1 MKIEKLTDNKIRVIL
16 NLEDL
21 EENNIKSENI
31 ISKPMETQNLFLNI
45 LLKAEKEVGF
55 YTDGCRLLIEAFSS
69 SEGIFVF
76 TITKFKENDTKDNS
90 YNSLAKKKLI
100 VRRKSVNLNNTKTI
114 YTFEN
119 FDIFCDFCNNINK
132 LSKINVKKIAKYI
145 SLYTYNDKY
154 YLSLSDINTNYEFL
168 DMFYST
174 ISEFA
179 TLFSHSE
186 SFEHKLSEHGKLIM
200 KKNAISTTIKYF
212 FDKV

>member
-1 MKIEKLTDNKIRVIL
+1 MKIEKLTDNKIRVVL

-21 EENNIKSENI
+21 EENNIKLENI

-69 SEGIFVF
+69 SEGVFVF
-76 TITKFKENDTKDNS
+76 TITKFEENDIKDNS
-90 YNSLAKKKLI
+90 HNNLAKKKLV

-114 YTFEN
+114 YTFDN

-154 YLSLSDINTNYEFL
+154 YLCLSDINTNYEFL